1 MKKCSHIFIAS
12 NKRRIA
18 PNKYRKLKT
27 TAIKVKC
34 SPAKVGFIRLSSGGN
49 SVFVHRGNEGFMVAY
64 ATKGASSKESAYV
77 KPFLDHLNETK
88 SNKLDI
94 LMVLSRKA
102 EGLDKAMT
110 VRGKDGTD
118 YPFKQFVK
126 FVEADETG
134 NYCATE
140 DDAKEFGSK
149 LAIALQ
155 NTGEYKYPPKFI
167 FSGDLSVGT
176 GAVPW
181 TDLLTMNDV
190 KKLVTEL
197 YGDSIENSS
206 FVDDA
211 VTVKSIYGSQWSG
224 KEIKDFYFQ

>member
-1 MKKCSHIFIAS
+1 MEKCSHIFIAS

-18 PNKYRKLKT
+18 PNKYRTLKT

-49 SVFVHRGNEGFMVAY
+49 SVFVHRGNEGLMVAY

-110 VRGKDGTD
+110 VRGKDGT
-118 YPFKQFVK
+118 
-126 FVEADETG
+126 T
-134 NYCATE
+134 
-140 DDAKEFGSK
+140 
-149 LAIALQ
+149 
-155 NTGEYKYPPKFI
+155 
-167 FSGDLSVGT
+167 
-176 GAVPW
+176 
-181 TDLLTMNDV
+181 
-190 KKLVTEL
+190 
-197 YGDSIENSS
+197 
-206 FVDDA
+206 
-211 VTVKSIYGSQWSG
+211 
-224 KEIKDFYFQ
+224 